1 MTNVVDF
8 FEVSLIFVFTGFCS
22 GPIFFLLRMFF
33 FSFFFLFFFFLTSF
47 ACHSRRLSVSV
58 SEKQKEKNFLFL
70 ACLCYRVMFYGGYC
84 ASLSLSLFLSLFRT
98 LSLSLSLSLFQDNKT
113 SHWLL
118 YFIHAIFFNSPKQ
131 QQTRFLKNVSACQAF
146 FKTYLRHKRDC
157 CAVVTVLYRRTE
169 RLPVRLWLERSQMM

>member
-84 ASLSLSLFLSLFRT
+84 ASLSLSSSLTHSFT
-98 LSLSLSLSLFQDNKT
+98 FSLSLFQDNKT

-118 YFIHAIFFNSPKQ
+118 YFIHATFFNSPKQ
-131 QQTRFLKNVSACQAF
+131 QQTRFFKKRFCLSSLFQNV
-146 FKTYLRHKRDC
+146 
-157 CAVVTVLYRRTE
+157 
-169 RLPVRLWLERSQMM
+169 P